1 MVFKFEKLEV
11 WGRSV
16 ALTDRLFILA
26 DELPRHLQHSFGE
39 QLRRA
44 SLSISTN
51 IAEGTGRDAAGERR
65 QFYRYAKGS
74 VYEVVS
80 LLAMLG
86 KRGLLTDEGYRDY
99 YREADQIASILTVL
113 SRRG

>member
-1 MVFKFEKLEV
+1 MAFKFERFEV
-11 WGRSV
+11 WKRSV
-16 ALTDRLFILA
+16 ALADSLFGLA
-26 DELPRHLQHSFGE
+26 DSLPQHLQHSFGE

-44 SLSISTN
+44 SLSIPTN

-80 LLAMLG
+80 LLTMLS
-86 KRGLLTDEGYRDY
+86 KRGLVKDEGYKDY
-99 YREADQIASILTVL
+99 YREADEIASILTVL
-113 SRRG
+113 IRRG